1 MAKSAN
7 KGTMGNNITV
17 KSPTK
22 VTSAPKSKAITG
34 ATPGGVGNF
43 KKGGMAG
50 KKKC

>member
-7 KGTMGNNITV
+7 KGSMGNNIVV

-22 VTSAPKSKAITG
+22 NSSAPKSKAITG

-43 KKGGMAG
+43 KKGGMTG

>member
-1 MAKSAN
+1 MAGKN
-7 KGTMGNNITV
+7 KASMGSNIVV

-22 VTSAPKSKAITG
+22 NSSAPKSKAITG

-43 KKGGMAG
+43 KKGGMTG

>member
-1 MAKSAN
+1 MAKSSKAS
-7 KGTMGNNITV
+7 MGNNITV

-34 ATPGGVGNF
+34 ATPSGVGNF
-43 KKGGMAG
+43 KKGGMTG